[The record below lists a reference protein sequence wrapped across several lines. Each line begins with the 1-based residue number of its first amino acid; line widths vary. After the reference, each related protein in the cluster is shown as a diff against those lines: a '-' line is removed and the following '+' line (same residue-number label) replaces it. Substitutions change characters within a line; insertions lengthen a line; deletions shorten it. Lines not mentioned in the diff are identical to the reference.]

1 MFHTVNV
8 AGESQILDPKGADV
22 LGINVPLGEFL
33 NAGSFDT
40 TYMDENIRISRSK
53 VGPVDQ
59 LRVFLR
65 SDEGGKGPTASSSS
79 STDYE
84 SYDYEEYED
93 VVVDDVQGDDGSEND
108 QGDDDSTNESHDA
121 SNNDDISPSDV

>member
-79 STDYE
+79 TDYE